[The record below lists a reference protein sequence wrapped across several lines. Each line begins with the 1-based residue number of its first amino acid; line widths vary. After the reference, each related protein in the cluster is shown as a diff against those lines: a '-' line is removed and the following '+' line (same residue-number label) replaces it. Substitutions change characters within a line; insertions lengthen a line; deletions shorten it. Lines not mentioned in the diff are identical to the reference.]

1 MNETHLT
8 DRIPDVAAGRVAW
21 TAGEAAHLAACAAC
35 RAELRLMSAVQDRA
49 AHRVEVD
56 ADRLARTV
64 LDRLRT
70 EPVVMPPRARSRWLR
85 PAVLLAAAAS
95 VALALVLRTPPA
107 TDDRAV
113 VPAREPTMLPELDE
127 LLESELEVIL
137 AMFPDEPPT
146 DPRAQSRLG
155 DLTDAELELLLEE
168 LDG

>member
-1 MNETHLT
+1 MSETHLT
-8 DRIPDVAAGRVAW
+8 DRIPDVASGRVAW
-21 TAGEAAHLAACAAC
+21 TADEAAHLAACAEC
-35 RAELRLMSAVQDRA
+35 RAEWRLVSAVQDRA
-49 AHRVEVD
+49 APRVEVD

-70 EPVVMPPRARSRWLR
+70 EPVVVPLRARRRWLR

-137 AMFPDEPPT
+137 AMFPEEPTTAPG
-146 DPRAQSRLG
+146 AQSRLG